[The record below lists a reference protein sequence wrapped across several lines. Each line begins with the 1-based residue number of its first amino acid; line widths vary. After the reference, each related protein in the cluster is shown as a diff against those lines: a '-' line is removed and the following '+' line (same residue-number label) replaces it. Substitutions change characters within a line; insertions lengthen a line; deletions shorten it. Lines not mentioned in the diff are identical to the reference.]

1 MPILVGR
8 IALIAFLVAVT
19 VTFIVIISAVP
30 AMGITILEKKIR
42 RLPER
47 NRKTLDQFLY
57 PMCPRHYRVMDV
69 SFPLAERPLGSS

>member
-19 VTFIVIISAVP
+19 VTFIVVISAVP
-30 AMGITILEKKIR
+30 AMGITILDKKIR

-47 NRKTLDQFLY
+47 NRRTFWISFFTLCGLVTIGLWLFL
-57 PMCPRHYRVMDV
+57 
-69 SFPLAERPLGSS
+69 FP

>member
-19 VTFIVIISAVP
+19 VTIIVVISAVP
-30 AMGITILEKKIR
+30 AMGITILDKKIR

-47 NRKTLDQFLY
+47 NRRTFWISFFTLCVLVTIGLWLFL
-57 PMCPRHYRVMDV
+57 
-69 SFPLAERPLGSS
+69 FP

>member
-19 VTFIVIISAVP
+19 VTFIVVISAVP
-30 AMGITILEKKIR
+30 AMGITILDKKIR

-47 NRKTLDQFLY
+47 NRNTFWSSFFTLCVLVTIGLWMFL
-57 PMCPRHYRVMDV
+57 
-69 SFPLAERPLGSS
+69 FP